1 MSRKHWTEE
10 NGKHHLYLETEC
22 EITEAATL
30 FRNQDGGWA
39 FEITLFHFAKDFRE
53 ALDLDAM
60 KRFVEEE
67 THNYLTDEINYYEQL
82 REVLR

>member
-10 NGKHHLYLETEC
+10 NGKHHLHLGT
-22 EITEAATL
+22 TEAATI

-39 FEITLFHFAKDFRE
+39 FEVTLFHFAKDFRE
-53 ALDLDAM
+53 VLGLDAM

-67 THNYLTDEINYYEQL
+67 TYNYLTDEINYYEQL